1 MNADKLVSR
10 VRDWLN
16 ARLSHRHISV
26 HLREKSSSSSPP
38 GPSQMHTEKAQALRT
53 RAQWQNPA

>member
-16 ARLSHRHISV
+16 SWVSDRSICV
-26 HLREKSSSSSPP
+26 HLRSSAAKIPYLSGRAAKSHAVGGADRSGFP
-38 GPSQMHTEKAQALRT
+38 GNAI
-53 RAQWQNPA
+53 